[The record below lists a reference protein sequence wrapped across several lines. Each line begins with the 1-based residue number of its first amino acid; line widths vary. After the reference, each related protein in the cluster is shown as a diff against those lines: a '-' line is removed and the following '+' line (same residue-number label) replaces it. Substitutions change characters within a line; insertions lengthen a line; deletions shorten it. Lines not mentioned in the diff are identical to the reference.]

1 MISNVYS
8 YYLSQYGNKYN
19 SKYESHTKAQ
29 LKNMSGKVMKI
40 NSQTPAYKIDT
51 SEDAQKYAIDLKEN
65 AIELVIIAND
75 LTDKKDGS
83 INYKKAAT
91 SSDPE
96 AIEASY
102 IGDEEEASV
111 DAFDINV
118 SQLASN
124 QINISNFLAPN
135 SKHIESGSY
144 SFDVNINNLTY
155 EIEFDVEKKETTKD
169 IQEKISR
176 LINNSNIGLNSKVV
190 SDSNGNTALSIESDT
205 TGLTNDNKNVIFS
218 IQDND
223 DDYDAYSDDNSV
235 YTKSKTLINTLGL
248 NRVSQ
253 YPENAIFSING
264 SERSSTSNDISINKT
279 FSLSFNKTTD
289 NKTVHIGLQT
299 DKDSIADSINE
310 LVTGYNQLL
319 SVSNNSNNDKFIG
332 NAKLRKE
339 FINLAKTYSNQ
350 LNSTGLNVSEDGHIN
365 INKDTI
371 VNAADSGTL
380 HDIFAGLTP
389 FKTALQNKAEDIAF
403 NPMEYVNNK
412 IIAYKNPHRQL
423 NDPYNLSAYTG
434 MMFNGYI

>member
-1 MISNVYS
+1 MFRKN
-8 YYLSQYGNKYN
+8 YL
-19 SKYESHTKAQ
+19 
-29 LKNMSGKVMKI
+29 
-40 NSQTPAYKIDT
+40 
-51 SEDAQKYAIDLKEN
+51 
-65 AIELVIIAND
+65 
-75 LTDKKDGS
+75 
-83 INYKKAAT
+83 
-91 SSDPE
+91 
-96 AIEASY
+96 
-102 IGDEEEASV
+102 
-111 DAFDINV
+111 
-118 SQLASN
+118 
-124 QINISNFLAPN
+124 
-135 SKHIESGSY
+135 
-144 SFDVNINNLTY
+144 
-155 EIEFDVEKKETTKD
+155 
-169 IQEKISR
+169 R
-176 LINNSNIGLNSKVV
+176 CWLNSKVV

-218 IQDND
+218 IQAND